1 MRWIIFAKAGVIA
14 RKVLTGTNKIPR
26 SGNLTLNVSTPI
38 TLIDSKSK
46 IDETGLS
53 FFLES

>member
-1 MRWIIFAKAGVIA
+1 MIFAKAGVIA

-26 SGNLTLNVSTPI
+26 SGNLTLNISTPI

-53 FFLES
+53 FFPES